1 VAVKVSAKI
10 QAVLAPVPYN
20 GTVFERPAPT
30 DHSIH
35 DLLARRW
42 STRSYTDR
50 SIDPATLRQIF
61 EAARWAPSAGNGQP
75 WAFIVARKED
85 AAEFEKIA
93 STLSGGN
100 AWAKQA
106 AALAIS
112 VAAVERAPGHINPHA
127 WHDVGMATQNLVL
140 QATELGLSVHVM
152 GGFNPDKAR
161 ELFDIPEG
169 WSAVAGIAIGYTDD
183 PNKLTEE
190 LRAKDLKPRARK
202 PQSEFVFSGTFGHPA
217 GL

>member
-1 VAVKVSAKI
+1 
-10 QAVLAPVPYN
+10 
-20 GTVFERPAPT
+20 VFERPAPT

-42 STRSYTDR
+42 STRSYTGQ
-50 SIDPATLRQIF
+50 SIEPAKLRQLF
-61 EAARWAPSAGNGQP
+61 EAARWAPSSGNGQP

-85 AAEFEKIA
+85 AADFEKIA
-93 STLSGGN
+93 STLNPGN
-100 AWAKQA
+100 AWAKHA

-112 VAAVERAPGHINPHA
+112 VAAMERAPGHPNAHA

-140 QATELGLSVHVM
+140 QATELGLSTHVM
-152 GGFNPDKAR
+152 AGFSAAKAD
-161 ELFDIPEG
+161 EIFAIPAG
-169 WSAVAGIAIGYTDD
+169 WGAVAAIAIGYPDD
-183 PNKLTEE
+183 PNKLPDE

-202 PQSEFVFSGTFGHPA
+202 PQTEFVFSGKFGHPA